1 MHYSNGRMQCSLLCI
16 IMCIVGQVWTGL
28 KINSLSSKLHQ
39 YNFIIEIYLFL
50 VISSVSITPTN
61 PSGIAGEST
70 ITLTCTVSLS
80 ELGTPSIT
88 WSGPITKGPVT
99 PNGDQTSFTDTFKLM
114 RVRQSYAG
122 VYTCMASI
130 GASTMIDTVTVSVTG

>member
-1 MHYSNGRMQCSLLCI
+1 MLSQAIKLL
-16 IMCIVGQVWTGL
+16 L
-28 KINSLSSKLHQ
+28 KHCRINSLSTKLHQ
-39 YNFIIEIYLFL
+39 YIFIIAIHLFL

-61 PSGIAGEST
+61 QSGIAGEST

-88 WSGPITKGPVT
+88 WSGPMIKGLVT
-99 PNGDQTSFTDTFKLM
+99 RHEDQISFNDTFKLM

-130 GASTMIDTVTVSVTG
+130 GASTMIDTVTVSVSG

>member
-1 MHYSNGRMQCSLLCI
+1 MR
-16 IMCIVGQVWTGL
+16 IVGQVWTGL

-39 YNFIIEIYLFL
+39 YIFIIAIYLFL

-70 ITLTCTVSLS
+70 INLTCTISLS

-88 WSGPITKGPVT
+88 WSGPMTKGPVT
-99 PNGDQTSFTDTFKLM
+99 PHEEQISFNDTFKLM
-114 RVRQSYAG
+114 RVRQSSAG

-130 GASTMIDTVTVSVTG
+130 GASTMIDTVTVSVSG